1 MPVCMC
7 EGAYMRG
14 AHRVIVQNK
23 RIRYDFTIKR
33 NLTVIRGDSATGKT
47 ALVDMIREHFENGAA
62 SGVELTCDK
71 PCTVLDGRTWAGQLS
86 MMKDSIVFIDEGN
99 DFIMG
104 NDFASAIQ
112 ETDNYYVIITREGIP
127 SLPYSVNE
135 IYGIRDSGKYGALK
149 RTYNEFYHLYPA
161 EKYRMPVRPERII
174 TEDSNSGFQ
183 FFQGICKKDQQ
194 FTCIS
199 AHGKSNIFTII
210 AKQSDKKILVIA
222 DGAAFGPEM
231 EKLMQL
237 IRVYPDVSLYLPE
250 SFEWL
255 ILKSGLVRA
264 SDIVKML
271 EHPEDYIE
279 SREYFSWEQYFT
291 ARLTQS
297 TKGSYLKYTKRQLN
311 PYYLQEWAVDKIL
324 MVMEGI
330 HVR

>member
-1 MPVCMC
+1 
-7 EGAYMRG
+7 
-14 AHRVIVQNK
+14 
-23 RIRYDFTIKR
+23 
-33 NLTVIRGDSATGKT
+33 
-47 ALVDMIREHFENGAA
+47 
-62 SGVELTCDK
+62 
-71 PCTVLDGRTWAGQLS
+71 
-86 MMKDSIVFIDEGN
+86 MKDSIVFIDEGN
-99 DFIMG
+99 DF
-104 NDFASAIQ
+104 ASAIQ
-112 ETDNYYVIITREGIP
+112 ETNNYYVIITREGIP

-135 IYGIRDSGKYGALK
+135 IYGIRDSGKYGTLK

-174 TEDSNSGFQ
+174 TE
-183 FFQGICKKDQQ
+183 
-194 FTCIS
+194 
-199 AHGKSNIFTII
+199 
-210 AKQSDKKILVIA
+210 KILAIA

-237 IRVYPDVSLYLPE
+237 IRIYPDVSLYLPE

-255 ILKSGLVRA
+255 ILKSGLIKA
-264 SDIVKML
+264 SDIVEML

-297 TKGSYLKYTKRQLN
+297 TKESYLKYTKRQLN

-330 HVR
+330 RVR